1 VAERWLPKPETLE
14 RTPGLHRFLWDLS
27 WRSSGGPSADDNSA
41 FQNPRG
47 PEVVPGIYQIR
58 ITVDGETQ
66 SQPLKVVMDPRS
78 SATPEILQQQWQLAQ
93 QIFAETIDARSS
105 LAEMVSAQAKLDEVL
120 QKLDEKSSAF
130 KASLQDAQAQIARIV
145 GKNELSP
152 EKIPGLQDAYSDLAS
167 ALHVVEGGNRPIPS
181 QVLALYQE
189 SSQRVRAGIADW
201 KRLKEVNLQK
211 LNQKLRE
218 EGLAVIPASAD

>member
-1 VAERWLPKPETLE
+1 
-14 RTPGLHRFLWDLS
+14 
-27 WRSSGGPSADDNSA
+27 
-41 FQNPRG
+41 
-47 PEVVPGIYQIR
+47 
-58 ITVDGETQ
+58 
-66 SQPLKVVMDPRS
+66 MDPRS